1 MKSLTLKMI
10 PCLLGILLVALL
22 GCSGSKELS
31 RKDRADRAFARNDWA
46 AAIQDYQIYLEEMGL
61 GDEAMLAHYMLAR
74 SYFENGDY
82 PTAAIEFEIF
92 QRDYPRSDSLSA
104 AAHFEALCWLE
115 QSPAFDRDAA
125 PTLKAI
131 RKLED
136 FLVDYPGSPQ
146 TESAQASILE
156 LRDRLARKSLS
167 TARLYRRMERKRAA
181 VIYYEK
187 LLRTQAESNYAE
199 QGALELIELWL
210 EMDERGKAMRLVE
223 GISAVGPDSEFA
235 ARARSL
241 LEN

>member
-1 MKSLTLKMI
+1 MKSLTLKAT
-10 PCLLGILLVALL
+10 PWLLGILMFSLL
-22 GCSGSKELS
+22 ACSGGKELT
-31 RKDRADRAFARNDWA
+31 RKDRADRAFARSDWP

-82 PTAAIEFEIF
+82 PTAAVEFEIF

-104 AAHFEALCWLE
+104 AAYQEALCWLE
-115 QSPAFDRDAA
+115 QSPDYDRDSA

-136 FLVDYPGSPQ
+136 FLIDFPGSAQ
-146 TESAQASILE
+146 TEQAQASILD
-156 LRDRLARKSLS
+156 LRDRLAQKTLS
-167 TARLYRRMERKRAA
+167 TARLYRRMDRLKAA

-187 LLRTQAESNYAE
+187 LLNTHPQSTHAME
-199 QGALELIELWL
+199 GALELIEVWL

-223 GISAVGPDSEFA
+223 QISAMDPDSELS